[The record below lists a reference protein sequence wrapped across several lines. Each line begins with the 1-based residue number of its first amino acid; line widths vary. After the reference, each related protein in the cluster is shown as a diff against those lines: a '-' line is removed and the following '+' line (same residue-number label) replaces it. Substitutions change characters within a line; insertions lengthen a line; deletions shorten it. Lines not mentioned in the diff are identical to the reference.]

1 MENITYELDT
11 RLFNVT
17 FGKNKNIHYTGIE
30 AASLDE
36 AKAKAESEF
45 KDKAVEI
52 TSDPI
57 FEGSLGIESD
67 GIFEISIKGV
77 DQSKVNKF
85 TELLA
90 KFIGGI
96 AVACTVDDHDEPIFD
111 DYDKPK
117 LEIAAELNRFI
128 DENEMNIV
136 SI

>member
-1 MENITYELDT
+1 MKNISREIDS

-17 FGKNKNIHYTGIE
+17 FGKYKNIHYTGIE
-30 AASLDE
+30 AKSMDE
-36 AKAKAESEF
+36 AKAKAEAEF

-67 GIFEISIKGV
+67 GIFEISIKGI

-96 AVACTVDDHDEPIFD
+96 AVAHTFDDHD
-111 DYDKPK
+111 KPK
-117 LEIAAELNRFI
+117 SEIAAELNRFAS
-128 DENEMNIV
+128 ENEMDIV
-136 SI
+136 SL

>member
-1 MENITYELDT
+1 MKNLSRELNT

-17 FGKNKNIHYTGIE
+17 FGKYKNVHYTGLE
-30 AASLDE
+30 AKSMDE
-36 AKAKAESEF
+36 AKTKAEAEF

-52 TSDPI
+52 TSEPI
-57 FEGSLGIESD
+57 FKGWLGIESD

-96 AVACTVDDHDEPIFD
+96 APAHVFD

-117 LEIAAELNRFI
+117 SEIVAELDRFVS
-128 DENEMNIV
+128 ENEMDVV
-136 SI
+136 SL

>member
-1 MENITYELDT
+1 MENLARPLNT
-11 RLFNVT
+11 RLYNVT
-17 FGKNKNIHYTGIE
+17 FGKHKNIHYTGIE

-36 AKAKAESEF
+36 AKTKAESEF

-57 FEGSLGIESD
+57 FEGSLGIECD

-90 KFIGGI
+90 KFIGGM
-96 AVACTVDDHDEPIFD
+96 APYNVFDDHD
-111 DYDKPK
+111 KPK
-117 LEIAAELNRFI
+117 NKIASELNWFI
-128 DENEMNIV
+128 SENEMNVV
-136 SI
+136 SL

>member
-1 MENITYELDT
+1 MKNIAREIDT
-11 RLFNVT
+11 RLYNVT
-17 FGKNKNIHYTGIE
+17 FGKYKNIHYTGLE
-30 AASLDE
+30 AKSMDE
-36 AKAKAESEF
+36 AKAKAEAAF

-96 AVACTVDDHDEPIFD
+96 APAHVFDDH
-111 DYDKPK
+111 DKPK
-117 LEIAAELNRFI
+117 LEIVAELDRFI
-128 DENEMNIV
+128 GENEMDIV
-136 SI
+136 SL

>member
-1 MENITYELDT
+1 MKNIAREIDT
-11 RLFNVT
+11 RLYNVT

-36 AKAKAESEF
+36 AKAKAEAQAKMS
-45 KDKAVEI
+45 AVEI

-90 KFIGGI
+90 KYIGGM
-96 AVACTVDDHDEPIFD
+96 AVDSKFGDNKDTEFD
-111 DYDKPK
+111 RIVK
-117 LEIAAELNRFI
+117 LNKFM

-136 SI
+136 SF

>member
-1 MENITYELDT
+1 MENLAREIDT
-11 RLFNVT
+11 RLYNVT
-17 FGKNKNIHYTGIE
+17 FGKYKNIHYTGLE
-30 AASLDE
+30 AKSMDE
-36 AKAKAESEF
+36 AKAKAEAEF

-77 DQSKVNKF
+77 DQSKVSKF

-90 KFIGGI
+90 KYIGGV
-96 AVACTVDDHDEPIFD
+96 AVDSKFGDNKDTEFD
-111 DYDKPK
+111 RIVK
-117 LEIAAELNRFI
+117 LNKFI

-136 SI
+136 SL

>member
-1 MENITYELDT
+1 MKNITRTLNT
-11 RLFNVT
+11 RLYDVV
-17 FGKNKNIHYTGIE
+17 FGENKNIHYTGIE

-36 AKAKAESEF
+36 AKAKAEAECE
-45 KDKAVEI
+45 DTAVEI
-52 TSDPI
+52 TSESI

-77 DQSKVNKF
+77 EQSKVNKL

-96 AVACTVDDHDEPIFD
+96 AVAFNFDDHD
-111 DYDKPK
+111 KPTD
-117 LEIAAELNRFI
+117 EIVAELNQFI
-128 DENEMNIV
+128 SENEMNIT

>member
-1 MENITYELDT
+1 MSNIARPLNT
-11 RLFNVT
+11 RLYNVT
-17 FGKNKNIHYTGIE
+17 FGKYKNVHYTGIE

-36 AKAKAESEF
+36 AKAKAEAEF
-45 KDKAVEI
+45 KDKSVEI

-67 GIFEISIKGV
+67 GIFEISIKGI

-90 KFIGGI
+90 KFIGG
-96 AVACTVDDHDEPIFD
+96 VAPAHVFDDH
-111 DYDKPK
+111 DKPK
-117 LEIAAELNRFI
+117 LEIAAELNQFI
-128 DENEMNIV
+128 DDNEMDIV

>member
-1 MENITYELDT
+1 MSNIARPLNT

-52 TSDPI
+52 TSEPI

-67 GIFEISIKGV
+67 GIFEISIKGINR
-77 DQSKVNKF
+77 SKVNNF
-85 TELLA
+85 TKLLA
-90 KFIGGI
+90 KFIGGM
-96 AVACTVDDHDEPIFD
+96 AVVNTFD

-117 LEIAAELNRFI
+117 IEIGAELNQFI

-136 SI
+136 SF

>member
-1 MENITYELDT
+1 MSNIARPLNT

-52 TSDPI
+52 TSEPI
-57 FEGSLGIESD
+57 FKGSLGIESD
-67 GIFEISIKGV
+67 GIFEISIKGINR
-77 DQSKVNKF
+77 SKVNNF
-85 TELLA
+85 TKLLA
-90 KFIGGI
+90 KFIGGM
-96 AVACTVDDHDEPIFD
+96 AVVNTFD

-117 LEIAAELNRFI
+117 IEIAAELNQFI

-136 SI
+136 SF

>member
-1 MENITYELDT
+1 MENLARELNT

-36 AKAKAESEF
+36 AKAKAEAEF

-52 TSDPI
+52 TSEPI

-67 GIFEISIKGV
+67 GIFEISIKGI

-90 KFIGGI
+90 KYIGGV
-96 AVACTVDDHDEPIFD
+96 AVDSLFGDNRDTEFDRIVKLNKFMDD
-111 DYDKPK
+111 
-117 LEIAAELNRFI
+117 
-128 DENEMNIV
+128 NEMNIV
-136 SI
+136 SL